1 MRTFDLIKL
10 LAPEVVPAKTK
21 IHLATW
27 NGIDEPLDLLRAG
40 TFEPWQASQNNR
52 NFEREFV
59 VALVAMPESHHW
71 MFGGAYRSRGVKPK
85 KGKTREW
92 FLYDLERIAAC
103 DELMGRLVS
112 RFERPGRNS
121 YLLGEA
127 WAEAI
132 TVSEIRAEPLRIAD
146 FPGFK
151 FVHLKKHE
159 LDTIVRDQ
167 TPSWRAALSSVG
179 GVYLI
184 CDEESGQLYVG
195 SAYGEGGF
203 WQRWT
208 QYADNGHGGNV
219 ELREMLKCHGPDR
232 CASFWYS
239 ILEIADVATSEGS
252 VLAREAHWKRVLLS
266 RVHGLNAN

>member
-1 MRTFDLIKL
+1 MRTFDLINL

-21 IHLATW
+21 LHLATW
-27 NGIDEPLDLLRAG
+27 NGREDPLDLLRIG
-40 TFEPWQASQNNR
+40 KFEPWQAWQNNR

-59 VALVAMPESHHW
+59 VALVSMGADRW
-71 MFGGAYRSRGVKPK
+71 MFGGAYRSRGATPT
-85 KGKTREW
+85 KGETRDG
-92 FLYDLERIAAC
+92 FVYDLERIARC
-103 DELMGRLVS
+103 DELTGRLVS
-112 RFERPGRNS
+112 KFERPGRNS
-121 YLLGEA
+121 YLLGES
-127 WAEAI
+127 WADAI
-132 TVSEIRAEPLRIAD
+132 TVSELRAEPLRIAD

-184 CDEESGQLYVG
+184 CDEETGQLYVG
-195 SAYGEGGF
+195 SAAGEGGF

-219 ELREMLKCHGPDR
+219 ELREMLRCHGPDR
-232 CASFWYS
+232 CASFRYS
-239 ILEIADVATSEGS
+239 ILEIADVATSEER
-252 VLAREAHWKRVLLS
+252 VLAREEHWKRVLLS